1 MKINKESETEMEIIF
16 ENDKATISM
25 LLKEELDKDP
35 NVIIAAWKE
44 NHPLIKDIYLYIK
57 TDGKKKPREVLIDA
71 IKRALDR
78 LNSFEKEYNKI
89 VNEIK

>member
-44 NHPLIKDIYLYIK
+44 NQPLIKDIYLYIK
-57 TDGKKKPREVLIDA
+57 TDGKKKPREVLIEA
-71 IKRALDR
+71 IKRASDR

-89 VNEIK
+89 INEIK

>member
-16 ENDKATISM
+16 ENDKATVSM

-89 VNEIK
+89 INEIK

>member
-25 LLKEELDKDP
+25 ILKEELDKDP

-78 LNSFEKEYNKI
+78 LNNFEKEYNKI
-89 VNEIK
+89 INEIK

>member
-78 LNSFEKEYNKI
+78 LNDFEEEYNKI
-89 VNEIK
+89 INEIK

>member
-1 MKINKESETEMEIIF
+1 MKVNKESETEMEIIF

-35 NVIIAAWKE
+35 DVIIAAWKE
-44 NHPLIKDIYLYIK
+44 NHPLIKDIYLYIR
-57 TDGKKKPREVLIDA
+57 TNGKRKPREVLIDA

-78 LNSFEKEYNKI
+78 LNGFEKEYNKI
-89 VNEIK
+89 IDEIR

>member
-78 LNSFEKEYNKI
+78 LSDFEKEYNKI
-89 VNEIK
+89 INEIK

>member
-44 NHPLIKDIYLYIK
+44 NQPLIKDIYLYIK

-78 LNSFEKEYNKI
+78 LNNFEKEYNKI
-89 VNEIK
+89 INEIK

>member
-35 NVIIAAWKE
+35 NVILAAWKE
-44 NHPLIKDIYLYIK
+44 DHPLIKDIYLYIK
-57 TDGKKKPREVLIDA
+57 TDGKKKPREVLIDS

-89 VNEIK
+89 IDEIK

>member
-78 LNSFEKEYNKI
+78 LNDFEKEYNKI
-89 VNEIK
+89 INEIK

>member
-35 NVIIAAWKE
+35 NVILAAWKE

-57 TDGKKKPREVLIDA
+57 TDGKKKPREVLIDS

-89 VNEIK
+89 IDEIK

>member
-78 LNSFEKEYNKI
+78 LNNFEKEYNKI
-89 VNEIK
+89 INEIK

>member
-16 ENDKATISM
+16 ENDKATVSM

-57 TDGKKKPREVLIDA
+57 TDGKRKPREVLIDA

-78 LNSFEKEYNKI
+78 LNDFEKEYNKI
-89 VNEIK
+89 INEIK

>member
-35 NVIIAAWKE
+35 NVILAAWKD

-57 TDGKKKPREVLIDA
+57 TDGKKKPREVLIDS
-71 IKRALDR
+71 IKKALDR

-89 VNEIK
+89 IDEIK

>member
-16 ENDKATISM
+16 ESDKATVSM

-57 TDGKKKPREVLIDA
+57 TDGKRKPKEVLIDA

-78 LNSFEKEYNKI
+78 LSDFEKEYNKI
-89 VNEIK
+89 INEIK

>member
-57 TDGKKKPREVLIDA
+57 TDRKKKPREVLIDA

-89 VNEIK
+89 INEIK

>member
-1 MKINKESETEMEIIF
+1 MKINKESEIEMEIIF

-57 TDGKKKPREVLIDA
+57 TDGKKKPREVLIDT

-78 LNSFEKEYNKI
+78 LNDFEKEYNKI
-89 VNEIK
+89 INEIK

>member
-16 ENDKATISM
+16 ENDKATISR

-44 NHPLIKDIYLYIK
+44 NHPLVKDIYLYIK
-57 TDGKKKPREVLIDA
+57 TDGKKKREKNQIDA
-71 IKRALDR
+71 IKRALHR
-78 LNSFEKEYNKI
+78 LNDFEEEYNKI
-89 VNEIK
+89 IDEIK

>member
-71 IKRALDR
+71 IKRALGR

-89 VNEIK
+89 INEIK

>member
-1 MKINKESETEMEIIF
+1 MKINTESETEMEIIF

-57 TDGKKKPREVLIDA
+57 TDGKK
-71 IKRALDR
+71 
-78 LNSFEKEYNKI
+78 NQEKY
-89 VNEIK
+89 

>member
-44 NHPLIKDIYLYIK
+44 NQPLIKDIYLYIK

>member
-16 ENDKATISM
+16 ENDKATIFM

-44 NHPLIKDIYLYIK
+44 NQPLIKDIYLYIK

-89 VNEIK
+89 INEIK

>member
-44 NHPLIKDIYLYIK
+44 NHPLVKDIYLYIK

-78 LNSFEKEYNKI
+78 LNDFEEEYNKI
-89 VNEIK
+89 INEIK

>member
-35 NVIIAAWKE
+35 NVILAAWKE

-57 TDGKKKPREVLIDA
+57 TDGKKKPRKVLIDS
-71 IKRALDR
+71 INKALDR

-89 VNEIK
+89 IDEIK

>member
-1 MKINKESETEMEIIF
+1 MKINKESETEMEITF

-35 NVIIAAWKE
+35 NVILAAWKE

-57 TDGKKKPREVLIDA
+57 TDGKKKPREVLIDS
-71 IKRALDR
+71 INRALNR

-89 VNEIK
+89 IDEIK

>member
-78 LNSFEKEYNKI
+78 LNDFEEEYNKI
-89 VNEIK
+89 IDEIK

>member
-44 NHPLIKDIYLYIK
+44 NQPLIKDIYLYIK

-89 VNEIK
+89 INEIK

>member
-71 IKRALDR
+71 IRRALDR

>member
-78 LNSFEKEYNKI
+78 LNSFEKEYNKAI
-89 VNEIK
+89 NEIK

>member
-16 ENDKATISM
+16 ENDKATISI

-35 NVIIAAWKE
+35 NVILAAWKE

-57 TDGKKKPREVLIDA
+57 TDGKKKPREVLIDS

-89 VNEIK
+89 IDEIK

>member
-78 LNSFEKEYNKI
+78 LNDFEKEYNKI

>member
-71 IKRALDR
+71 IKRALVR
-78 LNSFEKEYNKI
+78 LSDFEKEYNKI
-89 VNEIK
+89 INEIK

>member
-57 TDGKKKPREVLIDA
+57 TDGKKKPREVLIDT

-78 LNSFEKEYNKI
+78 LNDFEKEYNKI
-89 VNEIK
+89 INEIK

>member
-35 NVIIAAWKE
+35 NVILAAWKE
-44 NHPLIKDIYLYIK
+44 DHPLIKDIYLYIK
-57 TDGKKKPREVLIDA
+57 TDGKKKPREVLMDS

-89 VNEIK
+89 IDEIK

>member
-44 NHPLIKDIYLYIK
+44 NHPLVKDIYLYIK

-78 LNSFEKEYNKI
+78 LNDFEEEYNKI
-89 VNEIK
+89 IDEIK

>member
-1 MKINKESETEMEIIF
+1 MKINKESETEIEIIF

-35 NVIIAAWKE
+35 NVILAAWKE

-57 TDGKKKPREVLIDA
+57 TDGKKKPREVLIDS
-71 IKRALDR
+71 INRALNR

-89 VNEIK
+89 IDEIK

>member
-16 ENDKATISM
+16 ENDKATISI

-57 TDGKKKPREVLIDA
+57 TDGKRKPREILIDA

-78 LNSFEKEYNKI
+78 LNDFEKEYNKI
-89 VNEIK
+89 INEIK

>member
-44 NHPLIKDIYLYIK
+44 NQPLIKDIYLYIK

-78 LNSFEKEYNKI
+78 LNSFKKEYNKI
-89 VNEIK
+89 INEIK

>member
-1 MKINKESETEMEIIF
+1 MKINKESEIEMEIIF

-71 IKRALDR
+71 IRRALDR

>member
-35 NVIIAAWKE
+35 NVILAAWKE

-57 TDGKKKPREVLIDA
+57 TDGKKKPREVLIDS
-71 IKRALDR
+71 INRALNR

-89 VNEIK
+89 IDEIK

>member
-57 TDGKKKPREVLIDA
+57 TDRKKKPREVLIDA